1 MTEADRIATP
11 LYAQVGDTLS
21 RRIAEGLYPLGTFL
35 PTEEAL
41 CAEFDISR
49 HTTREALRRLS
60 EAGLVRRRQ
69 GSGSQVVASQPQ
81 RAYVH
86 AMRSL
91 DGLFQYAAD
100 TTFRIDSIGMGRP
113 DPADLA
119 VPGDWLI
126 VAGLRIDPREGTAI
140 CTSTV
145 YIAGEYGAIA
155 PELRGRRNAIYP
167 LIEERF
173 GVQVAD
179 VEQQFSSCPM
189 PATAARALGLGR
201 KDWAVRVLRRYRDDR
216 GALIIASVNHHP
228 AARFSYTMSLRRE
241 ERGV

>member
-1 MTEADRIATP
+1 MTDPDRPAPP
-11 LYAQVGDTLS
+11 LYAQVADTLS
-21 RRIAEGLYPLGTFL
+21 RRIGEGLYPLGTFL

-41 CAEFDISR
+41 CDEFDVSR
-49 HTTREALRRLS
+49 HTAREALRRLS

-100 TTFRIDSIGMGRP
+100 TTFRIDSIQIGRP
-113 DPADLA
+113 DPADLVA
-119 VPGDWLI
+119 PGDWLI

-145 YIAGEYGAIA
+145 YIAGAYAAIA
-155 PELRGRRNAIYP
+155 PELRGRRSAIYP

-173 GVQVAD
+173 GVQVSD
-179 VEQQFSSCPM
+179 VEQEFSACPM
-189 PATAARALGLGR
+189 PAGAARALGLGR
-201 KDWAVRVLRRYRDDR
+201 KDWAVRVLRRYRDDA

-228 AARFSYTMSLRRE
+228 AERFSYTMSLRRE
-241 ERGV
+241 GRGV